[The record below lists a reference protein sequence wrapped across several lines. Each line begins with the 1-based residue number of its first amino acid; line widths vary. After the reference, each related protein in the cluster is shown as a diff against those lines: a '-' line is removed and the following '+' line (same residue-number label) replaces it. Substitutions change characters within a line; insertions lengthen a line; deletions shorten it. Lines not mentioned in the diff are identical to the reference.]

1 MTMFNQSFVM
11 MGGNS
16 RNIVTTVTNENNQP
30 VNLTNLIITFII
42 KDSALSLSKI
52 LTKDNGSSGGI
63 TITDAENGKFIVTL
77 LPSDTINLGG
87 NYYYD
92 IELTDG
98 TNIWTVSVGTIT
110 VIRNVVE
117 N

>member
-1 MTMFNQSFVM
+1 MTMFNQNFRM

-16 RNIVTTVTNENNQP
+16 RNIIVTVTNENNLP
-30 VNLTNLIITFII
+30 INLTNLIITFIL
-42 KDSALSLSKI
+42 KDDALSLSKI
-52 LTKDNGSSGGI
+52 LTKDNSGVGGI
-63 TITDAENGKFIVTL
+63 TVTDAENGKFTVAL
-77 LPSDTINLGG
+77 LPADTINLGG